1 MNGRLTENDFN
12 IKSKDFYKLDK
23 VFRRKHDEYMSFDSY
38 DNTMGIY
45 TREQHIERYAKE
57 LSFWKTEMK
66 LLSNEKTKKN
76 INKKHF
82 IETMETGILSV
93 MMMTFDDEMETLI
106 EKRCKEIMNV

>member
-1 MNGRLTENDFN
+1 MNGRLEERNFN
-12 IKSKDFYKLDK
+12 IESKDFHKLDK
-23 VFRRKHDEYMSFDSY
+23 AFRRKHYEYMGVDSN

-45 TREQHIERYAKE
+45 TREQQIERYAKE

-66 LLSNEKTKKN
+66 SISNEKTKKN

-82 IETMETGILSV
+82 IETMETGILSK

-106 EKRCKEIMNV
+106 EKRCKEMMNV